1 MVVGAFVDAFQSTA
15 REQNI
20 LLQRCFVLVPVVA
33 AGASNQRKKEEEQ
46 VLSVIFLPFEYY
58 GLC

>member
-1 MVVGAFVDAFQSTA
+1 MVVGAFVDAFQNTA

-33 AGASNQRKKEEEQ
+33 AAASNQRKKEEEQ
-46 VLSVIFLPFEYY
+46 VHIMIKFSSF
-58 GLC
+58 